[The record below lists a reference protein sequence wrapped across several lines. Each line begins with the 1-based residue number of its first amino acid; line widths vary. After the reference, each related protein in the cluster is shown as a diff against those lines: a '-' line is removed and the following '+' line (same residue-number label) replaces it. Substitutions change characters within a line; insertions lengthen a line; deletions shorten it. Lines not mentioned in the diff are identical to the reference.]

1 MADNESLNE
10 SQDHDRRSGGRR
22 DDEDGSGIYGGDNN
36 NGIDRRSGSRS
47 KERRDSAGY
56 SHARTDDE
64 NLVETVVL
72 YKKEVEKK
80 QNRRKKKDW
89 VTQMS
94 TIMTFVAWVTM
105 LVVWVIMEA
114 ASPDVEWA
122 FLAGFGRVHFDM
134 EPVLRQR
141 WDFALVYMS
150 YILLISSIGMSAIA
164 LVFNLMRNRR
174 KTDKIKKSVIF
185 TGGLTVIILVIFLFN
200 FWSLLF

>member
-1 MADNESLNE
+1 MADNEFSNE
-10 SQDHDRRSGGRR
+10 NQDYDRRSGGRR
-22 DDEDGSGIYGGDNN
+22 SDESSSDNSR
-36 NGIDRRSGSRS
+36 GIDRRSGGRS
-47 KERRDSAGY
+47 EERRNNQRY
-56 SHARTDDE
+56 SHAKLEEE

-72 YKKEVEKK
+72 YKKEVEKQ

-94 TIMTFVAWVTM
+94 TIMTFVAWATM

-114 ASPDVEWA
+114 ASPEVEWA
-122 FLAGFGRVHFDM
+122 FLAGFGRVHFGM

-141 WDFALVYMS
+141 WDFALVYIA

-164 LVFNLMRNRR
+164 LVFNLMRKRR

-185 TGGLTVIILVIFLFN
+185 TGGLTVVILAIFLFN
-200 FWSLLF
+200 FWNMLF